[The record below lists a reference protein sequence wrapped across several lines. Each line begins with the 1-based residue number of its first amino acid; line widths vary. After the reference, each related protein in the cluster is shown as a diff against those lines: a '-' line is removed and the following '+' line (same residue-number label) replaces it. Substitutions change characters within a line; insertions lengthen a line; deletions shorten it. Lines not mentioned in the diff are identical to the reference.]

1 MLITELLKLL
11 NNIFMSVGYQERGF
25 ESTERKL
32 PKYLEWL
39 NLTPEDLKDKKILD
53 VGSGVGHFAAEAKN
67 FGAKDVISLDPGFKL
82 ERNREKAK
90 KIGAGTAIAA
100 RADALPFRDE
110 SFDLILNNFSVP
122 MWSESPSEMEETFR
136 EELRTLRPGGEIR
149 LAPVV
154 AIGETITAYFTPE
167 DEHYEE
173 LVLVWDRMIDE
184 WRSDPALQMKIIQS
198 SDGTK
203 NTLVIKKL
211 KIDSVKD

>member
-1 MLITELLKLL
+1 
-11 NNIFMSVGYQERGF
+11 MSVGYQERGF
-25 ESTERKL
+25 ESTERNF

-39 NLTPEDLKDKKILD
+39 NLPPDDLRDKKILD
-53 VGSGVGHFAAEAKN
+53 VGSGVGRFAAEAKE
-67 FGAKDVISLDPGFKL
+67 FGIEDVVSLDPGLKL
-82 ERNREKAK
+82 EKNRKKAK
-90 KIGAGTAIAA
+90 KIGAGTAMAA

-122 MWSESPSEMEETFR
+122 MWSEAPSEMEETFR

-149 LAPVV
+149 LAPVMV
-154 AIGETITAYFTPE
+154 VGETITAYFTPE

-173 LVLVWDRMIDE
+173 LVSVWDRMIDE

-198 SDGTK
+198 PDGTK

>member
-1 MLITELLKLL
+1 
-11 NNIFMSVGYQERGF
+11 MSVGYQERGF
-25 ESTERKL
+25 ESTERNL
-32 PKYLEWL
+32 PKYLAWL
-39 NLTPEDLKDKKILD
+39 NLTPDDLKDKKILD
-53 VGSGVGHFAAEAKN
+53 VGSGVGRFAAEAKEI
-67 FGAKDVISLDPGFKL
+67 GAEDVVSLDPGFKL
-82 ERNREKAK
+82 KRSREKAK
-90 KIGAGTAIAA
+90 EIGAKAATAA

-122 MWSESPSEMEETFR
+122 MWSESPGEMEETFR

-173 LVLVWDRMIDE
+173 LVLVWDKMLDE

-198 SDGTK
+198 PDGTK